1 MNNKTTNV
9 LLLLSLPPTIQQQY
23 LEGVRQRFPDL
34 EVALIDHVDKIDPHL
49 ESMDILIGFGPHLR
63 GRADEVFKKAG
74 NLKWVQALGTGVDN
88 ITDRPTLR
96 TDVVVTNI
104 RGIHGVPMTEAALSA
119 MLALSRDVPRLV
131 RNQDRH
137 HWGRWPAKL
146 IDGKIVGIF
155 GIGAISEVLAP
166 RCKAMGMEVVG
177 FSSAPRKLDGFD
189 RVYGRDEI
197 VARAGELDFLVLLT
211 PYSKETHHM
220 IGGEVFSAMK
230 PTAFLVNLARGGVAD
245 EDALLTALQNQ
256 TIAGAAL
263 DVFVQE
269 PLPEDHPF
277 WSLDN
282 VLISPHTGGFN
293 VEYAGQALAIIE
305 ENMRHFLTGD
315 IDNMI
320 FRVER

>member
-1 MNNKTTNV
+1 MTKV
-9 LLLLSLPPTIQQQY
+9 LILLSLPPSIQKQY
-23 LEGVRQRFPDL
+23 LDGVRQRFPD
-34 EVALIDHVDKIDPHL
+34 VSVDLIDHISKIDPHL
-49 ESMDILIGFGPHLR
+49 ETMNVMIGFGPHLR
-63 GRADEVFKKAG
+63 DRADHVFAQAKS
-74 NLKWVQALGTGVDN
+74 LKWVQALGTGVDN

-96 TDVVVTNI
+96 GDVIVTNI
-104 RGIHGVPMTEAALSA
+104 RGIHGGPMTEAALMA
-119 MLALSRDVPRLV
+119 MLALSRDLPRLV

-137 HWGRWPAKL
+137 AWDRWPARL
-146 IDGKIVGIF
+146 IDGKTVGIF

-189 RVYGRDEI
+189 RVYSRDEI

-211 PYSKETHHM
+211 PYTKETHHL
-220 IGGEVFSAMK
+220 IGANVFAAMK

-245 EDALLTALQNQ
+245 EDALLAALRDK

-263 DVFVQE
+263 DVFVKE

-277 WSLDN
+277 WTLDN

-305 ENMRHFLTGD
+305 ENMRHFLAGETD
-315 IDNMI
+315 KMI